1 MSKIA
6 LYAHGG
12 SGNHGCEAIVRSLV
26 KQLNLVQ
33 SDVLLSNRPNEDI
46 KYGIDKLLTV
56 KDATVKVH
64 KGLLY
69 KLRAKLSGNVDKFY
83 YEQKYRNIPQLVKG
97 CDVAYSIGGDNYCY
111 RGLDL
116 EMMVMRRL
124 VASVGVK
131 TILMGCSVEP
141 KTLSEEILE
150 DMKLYDTIYCRE
162 SMTYEAL
169 ASYGFKNLKLQSDSA
184 FFLDRV
190 DLPLPEGFVEKRV
203 VGVNLSPL
211 VLQKG
216 VSSEMVM
223 KNYMGLIDCILSQTD
238 MNVVLIPHVVWSSND
253 DRAPLKELYDK
264 FYDSGRI
271 AMLEDHNAEELKGYI
286 ARCKY
291 VVAARTHASIAAY
304 STKVPTLVV
313 GYSIKA
319 RGIAKDLLGTD
330 EGYVVPVQSLEKEQ
344 DLTERFIWLVKNTH

>member
-56 KDATVKVH
+56 KDATVKAH

-162 SMTYEAL
+162 SMTFEAL
-169 ASYGFKNLKLQSDSA
+169 VSYGFKNLKLRPDSA
-184 FFLDRV
+184 FCLDRA
-190 DLPLPEGFVEKRV
+190 DLPLPEGFLEKKI

-211 VLQKG
+211 VIQKG
-216 VSSEMVM
+216 VSNEMVL
-223 KNYMGLIDCILSQTD
+223 KNYIRLIEYILSQTG
-238 MNVVLIPHVVWSSND
+238 MNVALIPHVVWSGND
-253 DRAPLKELYDK
+253 DRVPLKELYDR
-264 FYDSGRI
+264 FYDTGRVV
-271 AMLEDHNAEELKGYI
+271 MMEDHNAEELKGYI

-291 VVAARTHASIAAY
+291 MVAARTHASIAAY

-319 RGIAKDLLGTD
+319 RGIAKDLFGTD
-330 EGYVVPVQSLEKEQ
+330 EGYVIPVQSMKSEN
-344 DLTERFIWLVKNTH
+344 DLVDRFVWLIKNTL